1 MITLDRTIFRMYD
14 IRGEVPKNLNKDV
27 ARIIGKA
34 YAIFIR
40 KKTNKDTLTVS
51 VGRDARI
58 SSKELSEGLIEG
70 LRSSGINVIDIGL
83 CPTPLLYFSLFT
95 LPVDGG
101 IMITGSHNPPQ
112 FNGMKICVG
121 KETIYGPLIQELYEI
136 ALNLKDESS
145 LKEGTYETHDIISS
159 YKEFLL
165 KEFQNSTITKLPQG
179 TIKIVIDSGNG
190 CGGLVAPDVL
200 RKLGVDVIDLFSEPD
215 GNFPNHHPDP
225 TIMET
230 LKTLRETVIKE
241 KADFG
246 VAYDGD
252 ADRIGIIDEKAEV
265 VYGDRLAY
273 IFAKG
278 ILKEHPGAKIIGE
291 VKCSKFLF
299 DGIEKLGGIP
309 VLSPVGHSLIK
320 KKLREENA
328 LFAGEMSGHIFFNDR
343 FFGYDDAIY
352 ATMRLVELYAMEK
365 LENPNFVFSDFLKE
379 FPKVYA
385 SPEIR
390 VHCSEEKKFEIIKN
404 FFDKLKEKYPDTA
417 NKVQKVITI
426 DGVRLEFD
434 DGWALA
440 RASNTEPVIVLRFE
454 ANTEEKLKKYQEM
467 FENIIKEEC

>member
-1 MITLDRTIFRMYD
+1 MTTLDRTIFRMYD

-27 ARIIGKA
+27 AKIIGKA

-40 KKTNKDTLTVS
+40 KRISKDKLTVS
-51 VGRDARI
+51 VGRDARL

-70 LRSSGINVIDIGL
+70 LRGSGINVIDIGL
-83 CPTPLLYFSLFT
+83 CPTPLLYFSLFK

-112 FNGMKICVG
+112 FNGMKICVE
-121 KETIYGPLIQELYEI
+121 KETIYGPYIQELYEI
-136 ALNLKDESS
+136 AKDI
-145 LKEGTYETHDIISS
+145 KEEKSNEIGSYETFDIISA
-159 YKEFLL
+159 YKEYLL
-165 KEFQNSTITKLPQG
+165 QEFQNSAITKLPKN
-179 TIKIVIDSGNG
+179 TIKIAIDSGNG
-190 CGGLVAPDVL
+190 CGGLVAPEVL
-200 RKLGVDVIDLFSEPD
+200 RNLGVEVIDLFSEPD
-215 GNFPNHHPDP
+215 GRFPNHHPDP
-225 TIMET
+225 TVIDT
-230 LKTLRETVIKE
+230 LKTLRETILKE

-246 VAYDGD
+246 IAYDGD
-252 ADRIGIIDEKAEV
+252 ADRIGVVDEKAEV

-278 ILKEHPGAKIIGE
+278 ILKERPGAKIIGE

-299 DGIEKLGGIP
+299 DGIEKLGGTP

-320 KKLREENA
+320 KKLKEENA

-352 ATMRLVELYAMEK
+352 ATLRLVELYAIEK
-365 LENPNFVFSDFLKE
+365 LNNNNFVFSDFLKD

-404 FFDKLKEKYPDTA
+404 FYDKLKEKYPEIA
-417 NKVQKVITI
+417 SSVQKVITV
-426 DGVRLEFD
+426 DGVRLEFP

-454 ANTEEKLKKYQEM
+454 ADTEEKLKKYQEI
-467 FENIIKEEC
+467 FESIIKEEC

>member
-1 MITLDRTIFRMYD
+1 MTTLDRTIFRMYD
-14 IRGEVPKNLNKDV
+14 IRGEVPKNLNKEI
-27 ARIIGKA
+27 AKIIGKA
-34 YAIFIR
+34 YAVFIR
-40 KKTNKDTLTVS
+40 KRIEKDKITIS

-83 CPTPLLYFSLFT
+83 CPTPLLYFSLFK

-121 KETIYGPLIQELYEI
+121 KETIYGPYIQELYEI
-136 ALNLKDESS
+136 AKDLNEVKSNELGS
-145 LKEGTYETHDIISS
+145 YETFDIISA
-159 YKEFLL
+159 YKEYLL
-165 KEFQNSTITKLPQG
+165 QEFKDSPITKLPKN

-190 CGGLVAPDVL
+190 CGGLVAPEVL
-200 RKLGVDVIDLFSEPD
+200 RNLGVEVIELFSEPD
-215 GNFPNHHPDP
+215 GRFPNHHPDP
-225 TIMET
+225 TVIET
-230 LKTLRETVIKE
+230 LKTLRETILKE
-241 KADFG
+241 KSDFG

-252 ADRIGIIDEKAEV
+252 ADRIGVVDEKAEV

-278 ILKEHPGAKIIGE
+278 ILKERPGAKIIGE

-320 KKLREENA
+320 KKLKEENA

-352 ATMRLVELYAMEK
+352 ATLRLVELYAIEK
-365 LENPNFVFSDFLKE
+365 LNNKNFRFSDFLKD

-390 VHCSEEKKFEIIKN
+390 VHCSEEKKFEIIKS
-404 FFDKLKEKYPDTA
+404 FYDKLKEKYPEIA
-417 NKVQKVITI
+417 SNVQKIITI
-426 DGVRLEFD
+426 DGVRLEFS

-454 ANTEEKLKKYQEM
+454 ADNEEKLKKYQEV
-467 FENIIKEEC
+467 FESIIKEEC

>member
-1 MITLDRTIFRMYD
+1 MITLDKTIFRMYD

-34 YAIFIR
+34 YAVFIR
-40 KKTNKDTLTVS
+40 KRINKENLTIS

-136 ALNLKDESS
+136 AVNIKDETST
-145 LKEGTYETHDIISS
+145 KEGSYETYDIISA
-159 YKEFLL
+159 YKEFLI
-165 KEFQNSTITKLPQG
+165 KEFQNSAITRLPQG
-179 TIKIVIDSGNG
+179 TIKLVIDSGNG
-190 CGGLVAPDVL
+190 CGGLVVPDVL
-200 RKLGVDVIDLFSEPD
+200 RKLGVNVIDLFSEPD

-225 TIMET
+225 TVIET

-252 ADRIGIIDEKAEV
+252 ADRIGVVDEKAEI

-278 ILKEHPGAKIIGE
+278 ILKENPGAKIIGE

-299 DGIEKLGGIP
+299 EGIEKLGGIP

-352 ATMRLVELYAMEK
+352 ATMRLVELYAIEK
-365 LENPNFVFSDFLKE
+365 LQNPNFVFSDFLKE

-404 FFDKLKEKYPDTA
+404 FFDKLKEKYPEIA
-417 NKVQKVITI
+417 NRVQKVITI

-454 ANTEEKLKKYQEM
+454 ANTEERLKEYQEI
-467 FENIIKEEC
+467 FENIIKEC

>member
-1 MITLDRTIFRMYD
+1 MATLDRTIFRMYD
-14 IRGEVPKNLNKDV
+14 IRGEVPKNLNKDI
-27 ARIIGKA
+27 AKIIGKA
-34 YAIFIR
+34 YAVFIR
-40 KKTNKDTLTVS
+40 KRISKGNLTVS
-51 VGRDARI
+51 VGRDARL

-70 LRSSGINVIDIGL
+70 LRESGINVIDIGL
-83 CPTPLLYFSLFT
+83 CPTPLLYFSLFK

-136 ALNLKDESS
+136 TQNLEETPEYE
-145 LKEGTYETHDIISS
+145 EGKYETFDIVSA

-165 KEFQNSTITKLPQG
+165 REFQNSSITKIPPN
-179 TIKIVIDSGNG
+179 TIKLVIDSGNG
-190 CGGLVAPDVL
+190 CGGLIVPEVL
-200 RKLGVDVIDLFSEPD
+200 KKLGIEVIELFSDPD
-215 GNFPNHHPDP
+215 GRFPNHHPDP
-225 TIMET
+225 TVIET
-230 LKTLRETVIKE
+230 LRTLRETVIKE

-252 ADRIGIIDEKAEV
+252 ADRLGVVDEKAEII
-265 VYGDRLAY
+265 YGDRLAY

-278 ILKEHPGAKIIGE
+278 ILRENPGAKIIGE

-309 VLSPVGHSLIK
+309 ILSPVGHSLIK
-320 KKLREENA
+320 KKLKEENA

-343 FFGYDDAIY
+343 FFGYDDALY
-352 ATMRLVELYAMEK
+352 ATLRLIELFAIEK
-365 LENPNFVFSDFLKE
+365 LNNKNFVFSEFLKD

-390 VHCSEEKKFEIIKN
+390 VHCSEDKKFEIIKN
-404 FFDKLKEKYPDTA
+404 FSSKLKEKYPEIA
-417 NKVQKVITI
+417 NKVEKVITI
-426 DGVRLEFD
+426 DGVRLEFS

-454 ANTEEKLKKYQEM
+454 AETEEKLKKYQEI
-467 FENIIKEEC
+467 FETIIKEEC

>member
-1 MITLDRTIFRMYD
+1 MANLDKTIFRMYD
-14 IRGEVPKNLNKDV
+14 IRGEVPKNLNREV
-27 ARIIGKA
+27 AKIIGKA
-34 YAIFIR
+34 YAEFIR
-40 KKTNKDTLTVS
+40 KRINKEDLKVS
-51 VGRDARI
+51 VGRDARL

-70 LRSSGINVIDIGL
+70 LRSSGISVIDIGL
-83 CPTPLLYFSLFT
+83 CPTPLLYFSLFK

-101 IMITGSHNPPQ
+101 LMITGSHNPPQ

-121 KETIYGPLIQELYEI
+121 KETIYGPQIQELYEI
-136 ALNLKDESS
+136 AINLKDQKSD
-145 LKEGTYETHDIISS
+145 KEGTYETFDIISL
-159 YKEFLL
+159 YKDFLL
-165 KEFQNSTITKLPQG
+165 NEFGNSAIIKLPKG
-179 TIKIVIDSGNG
+179 SIKLVVDSGNG

-200 RKLGVDVIDLFSEPD
+200 RKLGIEVIDLFSEPD

-225 TIMET
+225 TVIET
-230 LKTLRETVIKE
+230 LKTLRETILKE

-246 VAYDGD
+246 IAYDGD
-252 ADRIGIIDEKAEV
+252 ADRLGVVDEKAEV

-278 ILKEHPGAKIIGE
+278 ILKERPGGKIIGE
-291 VKCSKFLF
+291 VKCSKYLF
-299 DGIEKLGGIP
+299 DLIEKLGGVP

-352 ATMRLVELYAMEK
+352 ATMRLLELYAIEK
-365 LENPNFVFSDFLKE
+365 LNNPNFVFSDFLKE

-385 SPEIR
+385 SPELR
-390 VHCSEEKKFEIIKN
+390 VHCSEEKKFEIIKT
-404 FFDKLKEKYPDTA
+404 FFDRLKEKYPEIEKDI
-417 NKVQKVITI
+417 QKVITI
-426 DGVRLEFD
+426 DGVRIEFS

-454 ANTEEKLKKYQEM
+454 ANSPEKLEFYHKI
-467 FENIIKEEC
+467 FESIIKEAC